1 VSPLDAELGFSGCRL
16 SGRAFKAL
24 LARQF
29 RSRFFTWGPAE
40 LRRHPVAARR
50 FCERV
55 RAATGAEL
63 PDTLIWDALLKT
75 FRLSTAPLPA

>member
-55 RAATGAEL
+55 RAAAGAEL
-63 PDTLIWDALLKT
+63 PDSLIWDALLKAS
-75 FRLSTAPLPA
+75 RRSAVQRPA